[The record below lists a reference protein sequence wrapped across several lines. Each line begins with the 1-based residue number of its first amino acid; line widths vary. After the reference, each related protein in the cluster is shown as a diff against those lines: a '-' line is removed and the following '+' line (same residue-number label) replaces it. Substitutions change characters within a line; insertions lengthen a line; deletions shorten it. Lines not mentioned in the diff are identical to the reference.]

1 MYLLLLNITRLPV
14 DLEIW
19 VPMGAVN
26 ITVYLFLAAWG
37 IVLLRNVIRIFRSD
51 PIEILRRTS
60 QGEQEPR
67 SRWLIALTGA
77 CTLTAGYALASGCTG
92 PLHGAGNFPAGY
104 NSGYHRHLLHLLG
117 PQHCGAQSH
126 AEKPPVLLSS
136 G

>member
-51 PIEILRRTS
+51 PIEIPS
-60 QGEQEPR
+60 GAPPR
-67 SRWLIALTGA
+67 VSRSPG
-77 CTLTAGYALASGCTG
+77 
-92 PLHGAGNFPAGY
+92 PAG
-104 NSGYHRHLLHLLG
+104 SLR
-117 PQHCGAQSH
+117 
-126 AEKPPVLLSS
+126 
-136 G
+136 